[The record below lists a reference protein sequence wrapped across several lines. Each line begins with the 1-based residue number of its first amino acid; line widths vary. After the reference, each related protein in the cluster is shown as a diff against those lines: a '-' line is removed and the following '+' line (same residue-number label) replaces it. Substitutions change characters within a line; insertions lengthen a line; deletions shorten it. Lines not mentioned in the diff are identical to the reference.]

1 MDLEDYESSIKLI
14 KSLDINRNRAIGSK
28 LMSETRSMRR
38 EWIAR
43 DNPNVI
49 EVLGRFPLLKD
60 TQIVSSKTII
70 IIFLKKS
77 NNNNNTNNNNNNN
90 KIIII
95 NHHCQFQA
103 ECWNFV
109 DRNREDAFAAWNA
122 WKSTIIKVAEL
133 EAKRTLIKR
142 VLQNYKQIPEGL
154 SQETGKKLIEYSIRV
169 CLTNWSFHRLQRFHG
184 L

>member
-1 MDLEDYESSIKLI
+1 MDLEDYESSIELM
-14 KSLDINRNRAIGSK
+14 KSLDIKRNRAIGSK

-90 KIIII
+90 TTK
-95 NHHCQFQA
+95 
-103 ECWNFV
+103 
-109 DRNREDAFAAWNA
+109 
-122 WKSTIIKVAEL
+122 
-133 EAKRTLIKR
+133 
-142 VLQNYKQIPEGL
+142 
-154 SQETGKKLIEYSIRV
+154 
-169 CLTNWSFHRLQRFHG
+169 
-184 L
+184 